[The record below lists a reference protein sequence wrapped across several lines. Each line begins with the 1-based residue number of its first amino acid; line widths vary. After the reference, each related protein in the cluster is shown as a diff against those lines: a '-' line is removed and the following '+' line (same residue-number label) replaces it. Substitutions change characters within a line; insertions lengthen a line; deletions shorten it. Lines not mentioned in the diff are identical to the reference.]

1 MLSIIIPCFNEEN
14 NVESCAQVLSDTLKS
29 ASIEFE
35 LLFINDGSKDATCEK
50 ITGLFGKYPLSL
62 YSFSRNFG
70 KEAAM
75 FCGLKHAKGEC
86 AVIYDCDMQFPAST
100 IVEMYRKWEEGYMV
114 VEGIKKSRQ
123 KESFIKRLGANVF
136 YALLRN
142 GGNIDLKNATD
153 FKLMDRKVVNALN
166 SLEEKD
172 TFFRAL
178 SSWVGFTSCSIEF
191 EVAERKIGTSKW
203 NFKSLFRYAVHNL
216 TSFTTLPMQVVTFCG
231 VVFFL
236 FAVILGIDTLYNFFT
251 NQALGGF
258 TTVIL
263 LILITGSIVMISL
276 GIIGFYL
283 SKIYSELQHRPRY
296 IIEKELIDK
305 E

>member
-1 MLSIIIPCFNEEN
+1 MLSVIIPCYNEEN
-14 NVESCAQVLSDTLKS
+14 NVESCAQILSETLRN

-35 LLFINDGSKDATCEK
+35 LLFINDGSKDGTCEK
-50 ITGLFGKYPLSL
+50 ITELFGKYPLSL

-75 FCGLKHAKGEC
+75 FCGLKHAKGKC

-114 VEGIKKSRQ
+114 IEGIKKSRQ
-123 KESFIKRLGANVF
+123 KESLIKRLGANVF
-136 YALLRN
+136 YSLLN
-142 GGNIDLKNATD
+142 KGGNINLKNATD
-153 FKLMDRKVVNALN
+153 FKLMDRKVVDALN

-191 EVAERKIGTSKW
+191 EVIDRKVGSSKW
-203 NFKSLFRYAVHNL
+203 NVRSLFRYAIHNL

-231 VVFFL
+231 VMFFL

-251 NQALGGF
+251 HQALGGF

-263 LILITGSIVMISL
+263 LILITGSIIMISL

-296 IIEKELIDK
+296 IVEKELIDK